1 MIGEIEMKKI
11 MITALML
18 VIAVVGLLAQTVEM
32 KEKKEAPGQ
41 PMMRWEESLNLSPKQ
56 IDSITSARTAYDKQR
71 NTISAQIKNLNVD
84 IAEAIKKQ
92 DFKKA
97 KTLNKQLTDKELELK
112 NARIDMLSAMLKD
125 LDAEQRESI
134 LARFAMPGAREGQG
148 FPMMGQ
154 WGDGAGFRDGSC
166 YPDHRR
172 PSNRNTP
179 RGQMRDGK
187 HRFRQASPR
196 Q

>member
-1 MIGEIEMKKI
+1 

-18 VIAVVGLLAQTVEM
+18 VLVVVGLLAQTVEM
-32 KEKKEAPGQ
+32 KEKKEATGQ
-41 PMMRWEESLNLSPKQ
+41 PMMRWEESLNLTQKQ

-97 KTLNKQLTDKELELK
+97 KTLNKQLTDKDLELK

-134 LARFAMPGAREGQG
+134 LARLSLHSSREGMG

-154 WGDGAGFRDGSC
+154 RGDGRGFRDGSC
-166 YPDHRR
+166 YPDYRR
-172 PSNRNTP
+172 PGNRNTAH
-179 RGQMRDGK
+179 RQMRDNK
-187 HRFRQASPR
+187 QRFRQASPR
-196 Q
+196 K

>member
-1 MIGEIEMKKI
+1 

-18 VIAVVGLLAQTVEM
+18 VLVVVGLLAQTVEM

-41 PMMRWEESLNLSPKQ
+41 PMMRWEESLNLTQKQ

-97 KTLNKQLTDKELELK
+97 KTLNKQLTDKDLELK
-112 NARIDMLSAMLKD
+112 NARVDMLSAMLKD

-134 LARFAMPGAREGQG
+134 LTRLSLHSSREGMG

-154 WGDGAGFRDGSC
+154 RGDGRGFRDGSC
-166 YPDHRR
+166 YPDYRR
-172 PSNRNTP
+172 PGNRNTTH
-179 RGQMRDGK
+179 RQMRDNK
-187 HRFRQASPR
+187 QRFRQASPR
-196 Q
+196 K